1 MVIRL
6 FTMVALWGVAAW
18 HRLRVLDHAAV
29 GSDSLGPY
37 LQAKAA
43 LFGHLPRPPNP
54 ESGDALWITML
65 PVVAA
70 ADSLLDAFSIRFVLG
85 GLIAPI
91 GFAAAF
97 HWTAESAPAARRW
110 AAALTAGSLLA
121 FDPGLLDTLISG
133 ARSYAAPEFVG
144 IFTVGLALA
153 LRGIPW
159 APALS
164 IISLVFAAGH
174 HPLALGAGV
183 SLLPFLRTLHRI
195 HGGRRLRNAFLLGG
209 FVALPRIVRIA
220 NIAMCGEGFRK
231 CLSSVAGSNITDPE
245 PVRLMLSTA
254 LHDRFAVDFKGTL
267 FILIVGAVLALL
279 CRKRDHRWA
288 AVFAA
293 MALTGL
299 LGLGA
304 VNGYIRSYHLRII
317 AVPVAVV
324 SALGLARVWPMAA
337 VAATAFITTHFN
349 HLPVG
354 SDPGSLAR
362 HVAIANRLPSGP
374 LWVDRVWWD
383 GPPRLEASA
392 VVLSAWMAGR
402 RDFRLDRTIPF
413 VLLNV
418 ADDPTMPTVKQFPTA
433 SAAGRWVD
441 AQDPVRPYL
450 RGGAYDWA
458 TIAHPQTT
466 LEDARW

>member
-6 FTMVALWGVAAW
+6 FTMVALWAVAAW
-18 HRLRVLDHAAV
+18 HRLRVLEHSVV

-37 LQAKAA
+37 LQAQSA

-54 ESGDALWITML
+54 ESGDALWLTMV
-65 PVVAA
+65 PIVAA
-70 ADSLLDAFSIRFVLG
+70 SGSLLDAFSIRFVLG

-97 HWTAESAPAARRW
+97 HWTAESASMKRRW
-110 AAALTAGSLLA
+110 AAALTAGGLLA

-144 IFTVGLALA
+144 VFTLGLSLS

-159 APALS
+159 APGLS
-164 IISLVFAAGH
+164 MISLVIAAGH
-174 HPLALGAGV
+174 HPLALGVAL
-183 SLLPFLRTLHRI
+183 SALPFLRRLHRI
-195 HGGRRLRNAFLLGG
+195 HGGPRLRTALILGG
-209 FVALPRIVRIA
+209 FAALPRVARVADIA
-220 NIAMCGEGFRK
+220 LCGEGIK
-231 CLSSVAGSNITDPE
+231 ACLASVAGSNITVPE
-245 PVRLMLSTA
+245 PVDSMLSTA

-267 FILIVGAVLALL
+267 AILGVGVLLAFL

-288 AVFAA
+288 AAFAGL
-293 MALTGL
+293 ALLGV

-304 VNGYIRSYHLRII
+304 ANGYIRSYHLRIV
-317 AVPVAVV
+317 AVPIAVV

-337 VAATAFITTHFN
+337 AASVAFITTHFN

-354 SDPGSLAR
+354 ADPGSLVR
-362 HVAIANRLPSGP
+362 HVAIADRLPSGP

-383 GPPRLEASA
+383 GPPRLEPSA
-392 VVLSAWMAGR
+392 VVLSGWMAGR
-402 RDFRLDRTIPF
+402 TNFRLDRTVPF
-413 VLLNV
+413 VLLN
-418 ADDPTMPTVKQFPTA
+418 ASEDPSMPQVQRFSNA
-433 SAAGRWVD
+433 AAAGVWVD
-441 AQDPVRPYL
+441 AHRPVRPYL